1 MNWKILNQPLG
12 ISNLS
17 GGYAP
22 EKKEFLWV
30 IPAVMAAASIGST
43 IFGAAKSA
51 SANRKA
57 REQVDAE
64 RAANAAERRR
74 KANENYLDTSAGQNL
89 IRVAKE
95 QANKVYKQAEGAAA
109 VSGGTEAAKQMAKD
123 SGNQMVG
130 DAIANIAANDTA
142 RKDNIDASYRAT
154 DRQLAQQQI
163 GLEQQRGQNIANA
176 ASQIGSSLM
185 SAATSYLGTNFGAGS
200 PGGGGVA
207 DMNKLQNMG
216 STFNSNT
223 QILNQHIANALRTQ
237 ALSKQLGYP
246 IYNF

>member
-1 MNWKILNQPLG
+1 M
-12 ISNLS
+12 S
-17 GGYAP
+17 GGFAP
-22 EKKEFLWV
+22 AKKGFFIL
-30 IPAVMAAASIGST
+30 PAIMAATAIGST

-74 KANENYLDTSAGQNL
+74 KMNENYLDTSAGQNL

-176 ASQIGSSLM
+176 ASQVGSTLM

-200 PGGGGVA
+200 PGGGGVTA
-207 DMNKLQNMG
+207 STGKLANMG
-216 STFNSNT
+216 GGNFDFKNYANNYVKNMYLPETYFTHKSPLFSTDYRQFFN
-223 QILNQHIANALRTQ
+223 
-237 ALSKQLGYP
+237 LG
-246 IYNF
+246 